1 MYGFIFGYLHYDSD
15 SNKYW
20 VKSKKRGSAIKGF
33 RFDLATQR
41 DVAYDIFKSEELYKE
56 VEENLNK
63 KIQHEGND
71 KVQGLIDSIK
81 SEETYFQE
89 YAQLSPLEAAH
100 LEEDLFAA
108 VRRLLEEEIK
118 FMSE

>member
-1 MYGFIFGYLHYDSD
+1 M
-15 SNKYW
+15 
-20 VKSKKRGSAIKGF
+20 
-33 RFDLATQR
+33 
-41 DVAYDIFKSEELYKE
+41 
-56 VEENLNK
+56 
-63 KIQHEGND
+63 
-71 KVQGLIDSIK
+71 QGLIDSIK